1 MHTASDKTRLYLQRM
16 GIQLPW
22 PEHAPQQGIMPGQA
36 VPPASRRRL
45 SETLTENRVE
55 KQAAT
60 PLPTPAP
67 PAPKPAAQAP
77 LRENTLPAFSLLALR
92 RADGLMLLDSLSG
105 EHRQWPAPRQ
115 RLALDLLAAWSGRHE
130 AVTWQQALFWPRP
143 LSPEDAGEMAL
154 GSLQGQHRQQPL
166 QTVFCL
172 GSTLLR
178 CLAPEASTEL
188 LLSRALLG
196 LPLRCLFLPRH
207 PETLGAEHRRQLW
220 CLLAALRDTA

>member
-22 PEHAPQQGIMPGQA
+22 PEHALRQDATPTQVA
-36 VPPASRRRL
+36 PPASRRRL
-45 SETLTENRVE
+45 GATLADNPVETVI
-55 KQAAT
+55 AT
-60 PLPTPAP
+60 PPAAITPA
-67 PAPKPAAQAP
+67 APKPAAPP
-77 LRENTLPAFSLLALR
+77 LQEGILPAFSLLALR

-143 LSPEDAGEMAL
+143 LSAEDAGEMAL

-172 GSTLLR
+172 GDTLLR
-178 CLAPEASTEL
+178 CLAPETDAEL
-188 LLSRALLG
+188 LLSRALPG

-220 CLLAALRDTA
+220 CLLATLRDTA